1 MEQTPRGNRM
11 RKLTPREAIAR
22 AFPNYDHQM
31 ADRLI
36 SWLDQCGYQIVEKD
50 PVGVVP
56 PDPSED
62 GLSGQEAEMRHHLAL
77 T

>member
-1 MEQTPRGNRM
+1 M

-36 SWLDQCGYQIVEKD
+36 SWLDQCGYQIVEKH